1 MSPSPPITSDDTAA
15 AKQLA
20 IDLEESA
27 KRLFALLKEEDRW
40 KDTRE
45 EALRLLQQE
54 EENGDDTS
62 IGPYGSALTTSL
74 RALQDGI
81 QTMEERVRTLSHS
94 HSDLTAKIDK
104 IKKNLRRAEEQEAEL
119 LHIRPSY
126 MDEYEMLED
135 ELQDLHQD
143 YVSKVRNLQYLQKE
157 LKKYDRR
164 EAKDVERAEARRME
178 LREKI
183 LAEEQAGAERRANEE
198 EEGGMEP
205 GGSGGGGSS
214 EDFDGIGGNASTTR
228 ASAIAAAAGD
238 RPGTAATTRLS
249 IARSDSSSS
258 ISSVAGARSLSPN
271 ESGSDSDSAW

>member
-1 MSPSPPITSDDTAA
+1 MAEEKDYDGLLADDTTA

-27 KRLFALLKEEDRW
+27 KRLFDLLKEEDRW

-54 EENGDDTS
+54 EEDKGDG
-62 IGPYGSALTTSL
+62 IGPYGSALTASL
-74 RALQDGI
+74 GTLQDEV
-81 QTMEERVRTLSHS
+81 QTMEERVRTLSQS
-94 HSDLTAKIDK
+94 HSSLTAKIDK
-104 IKKNLRRAEEQEAEL
+104 VKKNLRRAEEQEAEL
-119 LHIRPSY
+119 EHIRPSY

-143 YVSKVRNLQYLQKE
+143 YVSKVRNLHYLQKE

-164 EAKDVERAEARRME
+164 EAKNAKRAEAWRME

-183 LAEEQAGAERRANEE
+183 LAEEQTGAERANEE
-198 EEGGMEP
+198 EEDGIEP
-205 GGSGGGGSS
+205 QDDDGS
-214 EDFDGIGGNASTTR
+214 EDVGG
-228 ASAIAAAAGD
+228 IAAGG

-249 IARSDSSSS
+249 IAQSDGSSS

-271 ESGSDSDSAW
+271 ESDSDSDSAW

>member
-1 MSPSPPITSDDTAA
+1 MSPSPPITAA

-27 KRLFALLKEEDRW
+27 KRLFDLLKEEDRW

-54 EENGDDTS
+54 EEDKGDG
-62 IGPYGSALTTSL
+62 IGPYGSALTASL
-74 RALQDGI
+74 GALQDEV
-81 QTMEERVRTLSHS
+81 QTMEERVRTLSQS
-94 HSDLTAKIDK
+94 HSSLATKIGK
-104 IKKNLRRAEEQEAEL
+104 IKTNLRRAEEQDVEL
-119 LHIRPSY
+119 EHIRPSY

-143 YVSKVRNLQYLQKE
+143 YVSKVRNLHYLQKE

-164 EAKDVERAEARRME
+164 EAKDVKRAEAWRME

-183 LAEEQAGAERRANEE
+183 LAEDQEE
-198 EEGGMEP
+198 EDGIEPQGGDD
-205 GGSGGGGSS
+205 S
-214 EDFDGIGGNASTTR
+214 EDGVGIDGNASTTR
-228 ASAIAAAAGD
+228 EAGG

-271 ESGSDSDSAW
+271 ESDSDSDSAW

>member
-20 IDLEESA
+20 IYLEESA
-27 KRLFALLKEEDRW
+27 KRLFALLKEKDRW

-45 EALRLLQQE
+45 EALCLLQQE
-54 EENGDDTS
+54 EENGDD
-62 IGPYGSALTTSL
+62 IGPYGAALTTSL
-74 RALQDGI
+74 GALQDEV
-81 QTMEERVRTLSHS
+81 QTMEGRVRTLSHS

-104 IKKNLRRAEEQEAEL
+104 MKKTLRRAEEQEAEL

-143 YVSKVRNLQYLQKE
+143 YVSKVRNLHYLQKE

-164 EAKDVERAEARRME
+164 EAKDVKRAEARRME

-183 LAEEQAGAERRANEE
+183 LAEDQAGAERANEE
-198 EEGGMEP
+198 EEGGIEP
-205 GGSGGGGSS
+205 QGGGGS
-214 EDFDGIGGNASTTR
+214 EDGDIGGNASTTR
-228 ASAIAAAAGD
+228 ASTIALEG

-271 ESGSDSDSAW
+271 ESDSDSDSAW

>member
-54 EENGDDTS
+54 EENGDD
-62 IGPYGSALTTSL
+62 IGPYGAALTTSL
-74 RALQDGI
+74 GALQDEV

-104 IKKNLRRAEEQEAEL
+104 MKKNLRRAEEQEAEL

-143 YVSKVRNLQYLQKE
+143 YVSKVRNLHYLQKE

-164 EAKDVERAEARRME
+164 EAKDVKRAKARRME

-183 LAEEQAGAERRANEE
+183 LAEEQVGAEGENEE

-205 GGSGGGGSS
+205 QGGGGS
-214 EDFDGIGGNASTTR
+214 EDVAGIGGNASTTTP
-228 ASAIAAAAGD
+228 ASTTALGG

-258 ISSVAGARSLSPN
+258 ISSVAGAHSLSPN
-271 ESGSDSDSAW
+271 ESGSDSDSSW